1 MFGGSAACRT
11 LRPRPQ
17 SMPGSLF
24 RSNVANVLVIGTG
37 AAGLRAAIAAHQAG
51 SEVVVVGKRRRDDAH
66 TVLAA
71 GGINAALG
79 TVDPQDSWQ
88 QHFGDTLREGY
99 FLADPRVVEL
109 LAREAPAAVLE
120 LADWGAPFARTADG
134 RLDQRF
140 FGAHRWRRTCY
151 AGDWTGRAILRTLTS
166 KVADLGLTVIDDQYV
181 SQLLVA
187 DGTCFGAL
195 AFDLETGER
204 TVFLADAVVLAAG
217 GHTRIWRRS
226 SSRRDEN
233 TGDGMYLALRAG
245 CRLADMELVQFHPT
259 GMVAPEEAAGTLVT
273 EAVRG
278 EGGQLKNALGERF
291 MARYDPERME
301 LSTRDRV
308 ALANYTEIA
317 EGRGGP
323 HGGVFLDISH
333 LGKDAILE
341 KLPRMYRQFLEYQML
356 DISQQPMEVAP
367 TAHYSMGGVVVD
379 PDSHAT
385 DVAGLYGVG
394 EVAAGLHG
402 ANRLGGNSLAE
413 TVVFGRRAGEAAAEY
428 SASRDLQ
435 LRARDVVRAADEE
448 LSSLIRPGSEFARP
462 LQRALRD
469 TMWEHCGVV
478 RDQAGLQHGL
488 DRVAELRQLAG
499 EVDVRPSSEGYADLA
514 HALDLRASLLAA
526 EATLLGALARRESR
540 GAHQRRDF
548 PQLDTDLRVNF
559 RTRLDGT
566 SHLTIDAQPVPPVPP
581 DLASWTQS
589 GEVLGVAG
597 RLLE

>member
-1 MFGGSAACRT
+1 
-11 LRPRPQ
+11 
-17 SMPGSLF
+17 MPGSSL

-51 SEVVVVGKRRRDDAH
+51 SEVVVLGKRRRDDAH

-88 QHFGDTLREGY
+88 QHFADTLREGY
-99 FLADPRVVEL
+99 FLGDPRTVEL
-109 LAREAPAAVLE
+109 MAREAPAAVLE
-120 LADWGAPFARTADG
+120 LANWGAPFARLPDG

-151 AGDWTGRAILRTLTS
+151 AGDWTGRAILRALGA
-166 KVADLGLTVIDDQYV
+166 KVAELALTVIDDHYV
-181 SQLLVA
+181 SQLLVS

-195 AFDLETGER
+195 AFHLETGER

-245 CRLADMELVQFHPT
+245 CQLQDMELVQFHPT

-278 EGGQLKNALGERF
+278 EGGRLKNALGERF

-301 LSTRDRV
+301 LSARDRV
-308 ALANYTEIA
+308 ALANYTEIL

-323 HGGVFLDISH
+323 DGGVFLDITH
-333 LGKDAILE
+333 LGKDQILE

-379 PDSHAT
+379 PDTHAT
-385 DVAGLYGVG
+385 DVAGLYAAG

-413 TVVFGRRAGEAAAEY
+413 TVVFGRRAGEAAARW
-428 SASRDLQ
+428 SAGRDVQ
-435 LRARDVVRAADEE
+435 LRARDAVRAANDD
-448 LSSLIRPGSEFARP
+448 LSSLVRPGRRFARP

-469 TMWEHCGVV
+469 AMWETCGVV
-478 RDQAGLQHGL
+478 RDQAGLRRGL
-488 DRVAELRQLAG
+488 EQVGELRELAG
-499 EVDVRPSSEGYADLA
+499 EVDVRPTSEGYADLA
-514 HALDLRASLLAA
+514 HALDLRASLVTA
-526 EATLLGALARRESR
+526 EATLLGALARTESR

-548 PQLDTDLRVNF
+548 PQLVPDLRVNL
-559 RTRLDGT
+559 RTRSDLAG
-566 SHLTIDAQPVPPVPP
+566 HLRTATRPVPPVPP
-581 DLASWTQS
+581 ELQPWADASEDLSVAS
-589 GEVLGVAG
+589 

>member
-1 MFGGSAACRT
+1 MLGGMAGT
-11 LRPRPQ
+11 PI
-17 SMPGSLF
+17 

-51 SEVVVVGKRRRDDAH
+51 SEVVVIGKRRRDDAH

-79 TVDPQDSWQ
+79 SVDPQDSWQ
-88 QHFGDTLREGY
+88 QHFADTLREGY

-109 LAREAPAAVLE
+109 MAREAPAAVLE
-120 LADWGAPFARTADG
+120 LADWGAPFARTPDG
-134 RLDQRF
+134 RLDQRY

-151 AGDWTGRAILRTLTS
+151 AGDWTGRAILRTLAA
-166 KVADLGLTVIDDQYV
+166 KVAELGLAVVDDQYV
-181 SQLLVA
+181 SRLLV
-187 DGTCFGAL
+187 GGGVCFGAL

-245 CRLADMELVQFHPT
+245 CRLQDMELVQFHPT
-259 GMVAPEEAAGTLVT
+259 GMVAPEDAAGTLVT

-278 EGGQLKNALGERF
+278 EGGNLTNALGERF

-301 LSTRDRV
+301 LSARDRV
-308 ALANYTEIA
+308 ALANYTEITQ
-317 EGRGGP
+317 GRGGP
-323 HGGVFLDISH
+323 NGGVFLDITH
-333 LGKDAILE
+333 LGKDEILE
-341 KLPRMYRQFLEYQML
+341 RLPRMYRQFLEYQML

-379 PDSHAT
+379 PDTHAT
-385 DVAGLYGVG
+385 DVAGLYAAG
-394 EVAAGLHG
+394 EVTAGLHG
-402 ANRLGGNSLAE
+402 ANRLGGNSLSE
-413 TVVFGRRAGEAAAEY
+413 TVVFGRRAGEAAAGW

-435 LRARDVVRAADEE
+435 LRDRTVVRAADEE
-448 LSSLIRPGSEFARP
+448 LSGLVRHGRQFARP

-469 TMWEHCGVV
+469 AMWETCGVV
-478 RDQAGLQHGL
+478 RDQDGLRRGL
-488 DRVAELRQLAG
+488 DRVAELRELAG
-499 EVDVRPSSEGYADLA
+499 QVDVRPTSEGYADLA
-514 HALDLRASLLAA
+514 HALDLRASLVTA
-526 EATLLGALARRESR
+526 EATLLGALARSESR
-540 GAHQRRDF
+540 GAHQRRDH
-548 PQLDTDLRVNF
+548 PELSPELRVNF
-559 RTRLDGT
+559 QTRADADGRLRTAGR
-566 SHLTIDAQPVPPVPP
+566 PVPPVPSELRRWV
-581 DLASWTQS
+581 DS
-589 GEVLGVAG
+589 GEDLTTAG